1 MSIWQKA
8 YDTFEYNTQLIGEIK
23 EGKQPLVP
31 VGHVLKKV
39 DVEISIDLSG
49 QFHSARKLDSSDCKT
64 IIPATESSAGRTGE
78 AIDRPHPLCD
88 KLKYLSPSGGSAYSA
103 YLKQLSGWEESEFSS
118 PKLTAILKY
127 VEGGSIVSDLINE
140 GVISPTKEE
149 NPFVRWRV
157 IGDKEEAC
165 YKDKELFEK
174 FQAYQD
180 KLNSDKPKALC
191 MISGKLDILTHNY
204 PKGVVSSNF
213 NSKLISANDKDNF
226 TYRGRFINIDQAI
239 TIGYTASQKV
249 HNALSWLCDNQ
260 GDTQGNRTFV
270 CWNPEGK
277 MVVRPTMPFAT
288 GKKATAKP
296 SDYKK
301 ALTDTLNGYRNELP
315 KDKDVVIAAFDAP
328 SDGRLSIAYYSEIRA
343 SDFYDRLEY
352 WYDTCCMPNG
362 NFGIQ
367 SPPLYNIVTC
377 AFGTQRDAVAKDGKD
392 ISRIEVPGKV
402 LGEQVQRLLVCMTE
416 RKPIPEDIVRA
427 ICKNAS
433 QPLRYSSD
441 KPTGRGQDNRSKVL
455 YTACAVLRK
464 YLNDKLKEEKWTME
478 LDVNNHDRSYLF
490 GRLLAVM
497 EYAERETYDRDEKRE
512 PNAINLFSTYCM
524 RPYDTACILKGRLVP
539 YMQKHNPQEREKIR
553 KLEGEIFAALNEKD
567 VAGLN
572 RPLENDYL
580 LGYYLQRNA
589 LYPTNNEQK
598 TKESEANKNG
608 NP

>member
-8 YDTFEYNTQLIGEIK
+8 YDTFENNTQLIGKIE

-31 VGHVLKKV
+31 VGHILKKV

-49 QFHSARKLDSSDCKT
+49 HFRSAKKLDSSDCRT
-64 IIPATESSAGRTGE
+64 IIPATEESAGRTGE
-78 AIDRPHPLCD
+78 ANDRPHPLCD
-88 KLKYLSPSGGSAYSA
+88 KLKYLSPSGGSAYSS
-103 YLKQLSGWEESEFSS
+103 YLKQLRGWEESEFTS

-149 NPFVRWRV
+149 NPFVRWR
-157 IGDKEEAC
+157 IKGENEEAC
-165 YKDKELFEK
+165 WKDKELFEK

-180 KLNSDKPKALC
+180 SLSSDKPKALC
-191 MISGKLDILTHNY
+191 MISGKQDILTHNY
-204 PKGVVSSNF
+204 PKGVVSSSF
-213 NSKLISANDKDNF
+213 NSKLISTNDTTNF
-226 TYRGRFINIDQAI
+226 TYRGRFVDNDQAI

-249 HNALSWLCDNQ
+249 HNALSWLCYNQ
-260 GDTQGNRTFV
+260 GDIQGNRTFV

-277 MVVRPTMPFAT
+277 KVMRPTMPFVT
-288 GKKATAKP
+288 GTKAVTKAVTKP

-315 KDKDVVIAAFDAP
+315 KDKDVVIVAFDAP

-343 SDFYDRLEY
+343 SDFYDRLEH

-367 SPPLYNIVTC
+367 SPLLYNIVACT
-377 AFGTQRDAVAKDGKD
+377 FGTQRDAVAKDGKD
-392 ISRIEVPGKV
+392 TSKIEVPNKV
-402 LGEQVQRLLVCMTE
+402 LGEQIQRLIVCMTE
-416 RKPIPEDIVRA
+416 RKPIPSDIVR
-427 ICKNAS
+427 ILCKNAS
-433 QPLRYSSD
+433 QPLRYSAE
-441 KPTGRGQDNRSKVL
+441 NRSKVL

-478 LDVNNHDRSYLF
+478 LDTSNHDRSYLF

-497 EYAERETYDRDEKRE
+497 EYVERETYDWDEKRE

-524 RPYDTACILKGRLVP
+524 RPYDTASILEKRLVP
-539 YMQKHNPQEREKIR
+539 YMQKHKPKKREELR
-553 KLEGEIFAALNEKD
+553 RLEGEIFAVLNEKD
-567 VAGLN
+567 AADLN

-589 LYPTNNEQK
+589 FYSTNNELK
-598 TKESEANKNG
+598 TIESEENKNG

>member
-49 QFHSARKLDSSDCKT
+49 HFRSAKKLDSSDCKT
-64 IIPATESSAGRTGE
+64 IIPATEESAGRTGE
-78 AIDRPHPLCD
+78 ANDRPHPLCD
-88 KLKYLSPSGGSAYSA
+88 KLKYLSPSGGSAYSS
-103 YLKQLSGWEESEFSS
+103 YLKRLRGWEESEFSS

-127 VEGGSIVSDLINE
+127 VESGSIVSDLINE
-140 GVISPTKEE
+140 GVISQTKEE
-149 NPFVRWRV
+149 NPFVRWR
-157 IGDKEEAC
+157 IKGENEEAC
-165 YKDKELFEK
+165 WKDKELFEK

-180 KLNSDKPKALC
+180 SLNSDKPKALC
-191 MISGKLDILTHNY
+191 MISGKQDILTHNY
-204 PKGVVSSNF
+204 PKGVVSSKF
-213 NSKLISANDKDNF
+213 NSKLISTNDSTNF
-226 TYRGRFINIDQAI
+226 TYRGRFVNEDQAI

-277 MVVRPTMPFAT
+277 RVVRPTMPFSA

-315 KDKDVVIAAFDAP
+315 KDKDVVIVAFDAP

-352 WYDTCCMPNG
+352 WYGTCCMPNG

-367 SPPLYNIVTC
+367 SPPLYSIVTC

-392 ISRIEVPGKV
+392 ISRIEVPSKV

-433 QPLRYSSD
+433 QPLRYD
-441 KPTGRGQDNRSKVL
+441 GDNRSKVL

-464 YLNDKLKEEKWTME
+464 YLNDKSKEEKWTME

-497 EYAERETYDRDEKRE
+497 EYAEHAADWTEKRE
-512 PNAINLFSTYCM
+512 TNAIRLQEKFCQQPLTTAYKIEIKLK
-524 RPYDTACILKGRLVP
+524 PYYKQMKPGTCNFYKRLISDIL
-539 YMQKHNPQEREKIR
+539 
-553 KLEGEIFAALNEKD
+553 AAVNECD
-567 VAGLN
+567 QNELN
-572 RPLENDYL
+572 RPLRETYL
-580 LGYYLQRNA
+580 LGYYLQRRE
-589 LYPTNNEQK
+589 LDYRTNNSDNGGTDNEH
-598 TKESEANKNG
+598 TKE
-608 NP
+608 